1 MKDSD
6 KLQFEREVKMIFEI
20 FALLIMIVFY
30 GIYFGKM
37 IIQKRQGIQTR
48 QLGKGKNQ
56 NVRVVEIL
64 MSIAT
69 LVIVPIQLISIIF
82 DLTILNNNIRF
93 IGFLVGI
100 LGDILFLISIITM
113 KNSWRAGIPSE
124 DNTEFVSNGIYKIS
138 RNPAFVGFDLMYIG
152 ICLLYCNVLTII
164 FSLFAIIMLHFQIIQ
179 EETYLA
185 NTFGEEYRTYKN
197 RVFRYIGRR

>member
-1 MKDSD
+1 
-6 KLQFEREVKMIFEI
+6 MIYKI
-20 FALLIMIVFY
+20 FALLIMILFY
-30 GIYFGKM
+30 SIYFGKM
-37 IIQKRQGIQTR
+37 IIQKRQGIKTR

-56 NVRVVEIL
+56 HVRAVEIL
-64 MSIAT
+64 LSIAT
-69 LVIVPIQLISIIF
+69 LVIVPIQLISIIL
-82 DLTILNNNIRF
+82 DLTILNDNIRF

-100 LGDILFLISIITM
+100 LGDILFLIYIITM

-164 FSLFAIIMLHFQIIQ
+164 FSLFAIVMLHFQILQ
-179 EETYLA
+179 EEKYLEK
-185 NTFGEEYRTYKN
+185 TFGEKYITYKYK
-197 RVFRYIGRR
+197 VFRYIGRR

>member
-1 MKDSD
+1 
-6 KLQFEREVKMIFEI
+6 MIFKT
-20 FALLIMIVFY
+20 FALLIIIVFY
-30 GIYFGKM
+30 NIYFIKM
-37 IIQKRQGIQTR
+37 FIQKNQGIKTR
-48 QLGKGKNQ
+48 QIGNYKNSSI
-56 NVRVVEIL
+56 RTVEIL

-164 FSLFAIIMLHFQIIQ
+164 FSLFAIIMLHFQILQ
-179 EETYLA
+179 EEKYLEK
-185 NTFGEEYRTYKN
+185 TFGDNYISYKSK
-197 RVFRYIGRR
+197 VFRYIGKR

>member
-1 MKDSD
+1 
-6 KLQFEREVKMIFEI
+6 MIYKI
-20 FALLIMIVFY
+20 FALLIMILFY
-30 GIYFGKM
+30 SIYFGKM
-37 IIQKRQGIQTR
+37 IIQKRQGIKTR

-56 NVRVVEIL
+56 HVRAVEIL
-64 MSIAT
+64 LSIAT
-69 LVIVPIQLISIIF
+69 LVIVPIQLISIIL
-82 DLTILNNNIRF
+82 DLTILNDNIRF

-164 FSLFAIIMLHFQIIQ
+164 FSLFAIVMLHFQILQ
-179 EETYLA
+179 EEKYLEK
-185 NTFGEEYRTYKN
+185 TK
-197 RVFRYIGRR
+197 